1 MFYGASIYIANILEQ
16 QNRFSAEDKEI
27 YRYGIQQGLNIALNI
42 LTTIIIGILCGMV
55 YPSIL
60 FLFCYMPLRSF
71 CGGYHAKTHLR
82 CYIYSILTITC
93 ILLVAKHFTFST
105 IVYEIFVILSCVV
118 ILLLA
123 PIEDKNK
130 VLDSDEK
137 QVFRKKSLII
147 ALFELIIYH
156 IFLIT
161 NLTNSYKVLS
171 LSVLFLSILMIVGQ
185 IKNYIYDKRNT
196 DLNKQC
202 S

>member
-196 DLNKQC
+196 DLNKEC

>member
-161 NLTNSYKVLS
+161 NLTNSYKILS

>member
-161 NLTNSYKVLS
+161 NLTNSYKILS
-171 LSVLFLSILMIVGQ
+171 LSVLFLSILMIAGQ

-196 DLNKQC
+196 DLNKEC